1 MLISDFAIK
10 RPLITVVTMVALV
23 IFGAAALFKLKTDE
37 FPDVVPPVL
46 TVGVIYPGA
55 SPEVVEKEVLD
66 PVEEQVGSIAG
77 VKRIMSKAYDGYAM
91 LMIEFLYEKDMNE
104 ASQDVRDA
112 IAGIRADLP
121 VEIKEPIIRKFN
133 DTDRP
138 IVSVAVSSTVLSS
151 AELTRLVD
159 PGITRELRSL
169 SGVADVQTFGKV
181 ERELTVEL
189 VPSRLQATGVSVGQ
203 VVQALQLQNLAAP
216 VGRVTG
222 TLDER
227 SIRLLGRIESPAE
240 FANLVITD
248 RNGRLVRLG
257 EVANVKDATE
267 EPRTLALYGDKS
279 GERETVAIDIKKSKG
294 FSTTDVAAKVIGRL
308 DEIRKTLP
316 RGTTLDITKD
326 AGTRVKHSV
335 WNVVEALLLGAVLT
349 VGVVF
354 LFLNSWRS
362 TVITG
367 VALPI
372 SVLASFIAVWALG
385 FNLETMSLMG
395 LSLAI
400 GVLID
405 DAIVVRE
412 NIVRHVE
419 MGKDHYTAA
428 REGTDEIG
436 LAVAATTFSI
446 LAVFIPIGFMPGVGG
461 QWFRPFALTIAASVF
476 VSLFVSFSLDP
487 MLSAYWA
494 DPHKE
499 EHEKAWITRQLD
511 KFNRWFNSQAQNYR
525 KVIAWALDHRAS
537 MLIIAAGTFF
547 AAFLLPTRGVSGLL
561 AALFGIGV
569 MVFGL
574 NARRLHSIAR
584 AGVVLAGL
592 AFFIALP
599 QIVPPMRTVGS
610 AFFPEDDRSEFI
622 MKIETPPG
630 SNLSYTRLKAQE
642 AARIVRAEP
651 EVIYTYTTLGE
662 GGTGSVDVGNIFVKL
677 RPKADRKS
685 DGQRSVAE
693 LSRDLRTQMNRIAGA
708 TMSVFENDFSGG
720 FKQIMVQIRGQN
732 SAELAQ
738 VAEQV
743 RAEVRKL
750 PGAVD
755 IGLSSKGQKPE
766 LNVELNRGVAGSLGV
781 TVGQIA
787 QSLRP
792 AFAGIDVGDWID
804 PTGKSRDVMVRL
816 SPEARRRA
824 VDLQQL
830 PLVVLGPNGAPST
843 MPLGQV
849 ATISEG
855 VGPAIIDHL
864 NREPVVNV
872 ELNTSGRATG
882 DVTADIQKI
891 VDNMQL
897 PPGVKISLGGDAESQ
912 TEVFGQIFA
921 ALGLAVLLMYLILVV
936 QFGSFLDPLAIMV
949 SLPLSLIGVMLS
961 LAITN
966 YTINLMSLIG
976 VILLMG
982 IVAKNAILLI
992 DFAKWAREEKGLPLR
1007 ESLIEAGAIRLRP
1020 ILMTTFALIAGMM
1033 PIAFGTGEGA
1043 AFRAPMGV
1051 AIIGGVITST
1061 FLTLLVIPTFYEV
1074 MDELRTRFSR
1084 RVGLRVPQTAEH
1096 PVPSAVGGD

>member
-10 RPLITVVTMVALV
+10 RPLITVVSMVALV
-23 IFGAAALFKLKTDE
+23 IFGLFALAKLKTDE
-37 FPDVVPPVL
+37 FPDVAPPWL

-91 LMIEFLYEKDMNE
+91 LMIEFLYEKDLNE

-112 IAGIRADLP
+112 VSAIRADLP

-159 PGITRELRSL
+159 PGITRELRAIT
-169 SGVADVQTFGKV
+169 GVADVQTFGKV

-222 TLDER
+222 ALDER
-227 SIRLLGRIESPAE
+227 SIRLLGRIESPVE
-240 FANLVITD
+240 FASLVVTE
-248 RNGRLVRLG
+248 RNGRLIRLG

-267 EPRTLALYGDKS
+267 EPRTLALYGDS
-279 GERETVAIDIKKSKG
+279 VGEREAVAIDVKKSKG

-308 DEIRKTLP
+308 DEIRTTLP
-316 RGTTLDITKD
+316 AGTTLDIVTD
-326 AGTRVKHSV
+326 AGTRVKNSV
-335 WNVVEALLLGAVLT
+335 RTVEEALLLGAVLT
-349 VGVVF
+349 VAVVF

-419 MGKDHYTAA
+419 QGKDHYTAA

-461 QWFRPFALTIAASVF
+461 QWFKPFALTIAASVF

-499 EHEKAWITRQLD
+499 EHEKAWITKQLD
-511 KFNRWFNSQAQNYR
+511 KFNRWFNQQAQNYR

-537 MLIIAAGTFF
+537 MIVIAAGTFF

-561 AALFGIGV
+561 AALLGIAV

-574 NARRLHSIAR
+574 NARRYGMLAR
-584 AGVVLAGL
+584 AGVVIAGISTFL
-592 AFFIALP
+592 ILP
-599 QIVPPMRTVGS
+599 QIVPPVRTVGS

-622 MKIETPPG
+622 LKIETPPG
-630 SNLSYTRLKAQE
+630 SNLQYTRLKAQE
-642 AARIVRAEP
+642 AARIVRSQP
-651 EVIYTYTTLGE
+651 EVRYTYTTLGE
-662 GGTGSVDVGNIFVKL
+662 GSTGSVDVGNIYVKL
-677 RPKADRKS
+677 RPKAARKS
-685 DGQRSVAE
+685 DGQRSVAQ
-693 LSRDLRTQMNRIAGA
+693 LARDLRVQMKRVAGA

-732 SAELAQ
+732 AVELAQ
-738 VAEQV
+738 VAEQM
-743 RAEVRKL
+743 RAEVQKI

-781 TVGQIA
+781 TVGQVA

-804 PTGKSRDVMVRL
+804 PTGKSRDVTVRL
-816 SPEARRRA
+816 SPESRRRA
-824 VDLQQL
+824 VDLEQL
-830 PLVVLGPNGAPST
+830 PLVVMGPNGVPST

-849 ATISEG
+849 ATITNG
-855 VGPAIIDHL
+855 GGPAIIDHL

-882 DVTADIQKI
+882 DVSADIQKVI
-891 VDNMQL
+891 DDMQL
-897 PPGVKISLGGDAESQ
+897 PPGVKVTLGGDAESQ

-961 LAITN
+961 LAISN

-992 DFAKWAREEKGLPLR
+992 DFAKWAREERGVPLR
-1007 ESLIEAGAIRLRP
+1007 EALIEAGAIRLRP

-1074 MDELRTRFSR
+1074 MDEIRTKLLP
-1084 RVGLRVPQTAEH
+1084 RVGLRAPQTAEH
-1096 PVPSAVGGD
+1096 PIPVAGD